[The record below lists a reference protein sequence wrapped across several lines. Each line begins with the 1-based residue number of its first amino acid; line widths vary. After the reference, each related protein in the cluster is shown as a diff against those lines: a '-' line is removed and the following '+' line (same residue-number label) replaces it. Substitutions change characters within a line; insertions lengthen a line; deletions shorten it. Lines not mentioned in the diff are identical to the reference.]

1 MDKLSCLIL
10 IIPLIYA
17 ILMMVFTLGWLR
29 LPTYQDKFLKSV
41 SIIIAVRNEKEN
53 IPQLLECLHLQSYPA
68 HLLQII
74 VVDDH
79 STDRT
84 FQLIEK
90 DSMVNYVRLPSN
102 LQGKKAAIQKGIEEA
117 EGEIL
122 LFTDADCFLPSDW
135 VRNMV
140 MPFSNEGVHL
150 VAGPVQIK
158 GEGLWAKIQE
168 VEFYSLMATTAG
180 SIGIRLPMMC
190 NAANMAIRK
199 QSWYEALRVGLGKGY
214 ASGDDVFMM
223 MSIAKIFGPKSI
235 TFMKSNGAIVI
246 TKALRNLSEF
256 LRQRIR
262 WASKTKGYNSPFSQ
276 FVAIIVFLTN
286 LLFLISMLG
295 AIFYFPAFDIA
306 FDIFIIKS
314 LADIV
319 VMIPALQFFHSLWKI
334 PTIVLLQFFY
344 PFYIVSV
351 ALMSQVVRNV
361 WKGRR
366 I

>member
-1 MDKLSCLIL
+1 MNELSYLIL

-17 ILMMVFTLGWLR
+17 IMMMAFSLGWLR
-29 LPTYQDKFLKSV
+29 LPAYQNEYFKSV
-41 SIIIAVRNEKEN
+41 SIIIAVRNEEEN
-53 IPQLLECLHLQSYPA
+53 IPHLLECLHLQSYPT
-68 HLLQII
+68 HLLQVI

-79 STDRT
+79 STDHT
-84 FQLIEK
+84 FQLIEE
-90 DSMVNYVRLPSN
+90 DPMVQNIRLPSN
-102 LQGKKAAIQKGIEEA
+102 LRGKKAAIQKGIEEA
-117 EGEIL
+117 KGEIL
-122 LFTDADCFLPSDW
+122 LFTDADCFLPFDW

-140 MPFSNEGVHL
+140 MPFANEGVHL

-168 VEFYSLMATTAG
+168 VEFYSLMAMTAG
-180 SIGIRLPMMC
+180 GIGIGLPMMC

-199 QSWYEALRVGLGKGY
+199 QSWYEALRVGLGKEY

-223 MSIAKIFGPKSI
+223 LSIAKIFGRRSI
-235 TFMKSNGAIVI
+235 TFLKSTRAVII
-246 TKALRNLSEF
+246 TKALRTLPEF
-256 LRQRIR
+256 FRQRIR
-262 WASKTKGYNSPFSQ
+262 WASKTKGYISPFPQ
-276 FVAIIVFLTN
+276 FVALIVFLTN

-295 AIFYFPAFDIA
+295 AIFYFPAFGLA
-306 FDIFIIKS
+306 FEIFIIKS

-319 VMIPALQFFHSLWKI
+319 VMIPALLFFHSFWKI
-334 PTIVLLQFFY
+334 PAIILFQPFY

-351 ALMSQVVRNV
+351 ALMSQVVRTV